1 MSNAK
6 TANWSDRVS
15 SPILLVSGPEEFLA
29 ARTIRNIREQ
39 LRAIDPNLEVTS
51 LEAAEYQAGQIFDF
65 ASPSLFNEPRLLI
78 INSVERCTDAL
89 ISDGIEYL
97 VNPTPDTT
105 VVFRHVTGVR
115 GKKLLESLRASEFV
129 TEVNCLDITKDSDR
143 LAFAAAEFRS
153 AARKTTPGALRML
166 CDAFS
171 EGLAELAGACQQ
183 LLEDSS
189 ETIDEKL
196 VERYYSGR
204 VETNSFKVADAAI
217 AGNTGEA
224 LTLLRHAI
232 STGAD
237 PVPMVAAFAMRMRLL
252 AKLFDNRSASAA
264 TLGVK
269 PWQIDKARRELAGWQ
284 EEDLVRVIQELATT
298 DAAAKGAE
306 RDPVFA
312 LERLVIL
319 IANRGRA

>member
-6 TANWSDRVS
+6 TANWNEKVTT
-15 SPILLVSGPEEFLA
+15 PIVLISGPEEFLA
-29 ARTIRNIREQ
+29 ARAIRSIREQ
-39 LRAIDPNLEVTS
+39 LKLSDPNLEVTTV
-51 LEAAEYQAGQIFDF
+51 EAAEYQAGQIFAL
-65 ASPSLFNEPRLLI
+65 ASPSLFNEPRLLVF
-78 INSVERCTDAL
+78 NSVERCTDAL
-89 ISDGIEYL
+89 IIDGLEYL
-97 VNPTPDTT
+97 ADPTTDTT
-105 VVFRHVTGVR
+105 LIFRHVSGVR
-115 GKKLLESLRASEFV
+115 GKKLLEALRASGLV
-129 TEVNCLDITKDSDR
+129 TEITCLDISKDADR
-143 LAFAAAEFRS
+143 MTFANAEFAAAK
-153 AARKTTPGALRML
+153 RKATPGAVRML
-166 CDAFS
+166 CDAFA
-171 EGLAELAGACQQ
+171 EDLAELAGACQQ
-183 LLEDSS
+183 LLEDSA

-196 VERYYSGR
+196 VEKYYSGR

-217 AGNTGEA
+217 AGRTGEA

-252 AKLFDNRSASAA
+252 AKLFDNRSASAT

-269 PWQIDKARRELAGWQ
+269 PWQIDKARRELSGWQ
-284 EEDLVRVIQELATT
+284 EEDLARVIQELAST
-298 DAAAKGAE
+298 DAATKGAE